1 MTEDKVAGQHHQV
14 IEHEFEQTPGDSEG
28 QGSLVCCSPCG
39 QSLFMTQRLNNKG
52 KGQKAENWNEGK
64 SDKSGYLDLHT
75 NPFKPSSPTDPV
87 SPPLS
92 QEEASFIMRIV
103 K

>member
-28 QGSLVCCSPCG
+28 QGSLVCCSPQG
-39 QSLFMTQRLNNKG
+39 QSLFMTQRLNNNKG

-64 SDKSGYLDLHT
+64 SDKSGYLDL
-75 NPFKPSSPTDPV
+75 PLSLLLQQILFL
-87 SPPLS
+87 PLS
-92 QEEASFIMRIV
+92 QEEASLIMRIV